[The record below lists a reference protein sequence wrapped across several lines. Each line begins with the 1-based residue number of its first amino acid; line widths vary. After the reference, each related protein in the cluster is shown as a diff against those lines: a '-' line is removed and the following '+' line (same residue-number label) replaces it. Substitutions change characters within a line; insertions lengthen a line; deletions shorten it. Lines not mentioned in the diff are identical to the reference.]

1 MGMLLAKYYGG
12 HEVEVHPVR
21 ELTKIPPLWALS
33 IGIMLNVAA
42 VPRPEFIHTVLV
54 TLSGG
59 VIPLM
64 LIVLGMSIRW
74 HSLRLRFITLL
85 LPVLLVTLIGV
96 PSIVYLF
103 GTLIELDS
111 HLMTPVT
118 LLAAMPTMVFGI
130 VICER
135 YGLDT
140 ELYAAAVTL
149 TTITSLVT
157 LPIWF
162 NWLSV

>member
-1 MGMLLAKYYGG
+1 
-12 HEVEVHPVR
+12 
-21 ELTKIPPLWALS
+21 
-33 IGIMLNVAA
+33 
-42 VPRPEFIHTVLV
+42 V